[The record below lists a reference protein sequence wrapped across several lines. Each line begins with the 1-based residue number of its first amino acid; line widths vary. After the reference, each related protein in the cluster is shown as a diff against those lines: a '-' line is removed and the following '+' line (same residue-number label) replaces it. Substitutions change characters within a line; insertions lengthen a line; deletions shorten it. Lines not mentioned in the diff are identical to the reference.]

1 MLEEMLVRILAKK
14 RGLSEEEARAFLES
28 VKGTD
33 EYDEIKQSLARLIDA
48 GELIQKMPSQVQPLA
63 IPLLMQGVGG
73 GASSKAQKIAENV
86 ALISAAIRAASDD
99 GSSKIIE
106 ELRKEIQEL
115 KEEKARKEYEQIV
128 ETIKTYIGE
137 LEARVAQLESQS
149 ISKSEGDEKDSIDR
163 FERDLQKIEQTIE
176 KLKRLGL
183 IKEAENDLDV
193 AKAAEILKKMGYKVE
208 PPPSHEQIKIM
219 LEQELKKREEEI
231 RKQLE
236 RELGIQEKKLTMA
249 MDLATAI
256 IDGIIAATTSQ
267 SQGQSEVSRF
277 TQTVRQM
284 LGGAGGGGGG
294 VGVREVDASGVG
306 ADKASSTSSEHSEQA
321 G

>member
-1 MLEEMLVRILAKK
+1 MLVRILAKK

-128 ETIKTYIGE
+128 ETMKTYIGE

-149 ISKSEGDEKDSIDR
+149 LSRSEGDEKDSIDR
-163 FERDLQKIEQTIE
+163 LERDLQKIEQTIE
-176 KLKRLGL
+176 RLKRLGL

-193 AKAAEILKKMGYKVE
+193 AKATEILKKMGYKVE
-208 PPPSHEQIKIM
+208 PPPSYEQIRMM

-236 RELGIQEKKLTMA
+236 QEYGIKEKKFTMA
-249 MDLATAI
+249 LDLATAI

-267 SQGQSEVSRF
+267 SGQSEVSRF

-284 LGGAGGGGGG
+284 LGGVGGGGGG

>member
-128 ETIKTYIGE
+128 ETMKTYIGE

-176 KLKRLGL
+176 RLKRLGL

-193 AKAAEILKKMGYKVE
+193 AKATEILKKMGYKVE
-208 PPPSHEQIKIM
+208 PPPSYEQIRMM
-219 LEQELKKREEEI
+219 LEQELKKREEEM
-231 RKQLE
+231 RRQLGQE
-236 RELGIQEKKLTMA
+236 MGLQEKKMTMA
-249 MDLATAI
+249 VDLITAI
-256 IDGIIAATTSQ
+256 IDGIVSASTTPQTGGSEIAKFIQ
-267 SQGQSEVSRF
+267 L
-277 TQTVRQM
+277 VRQS
-284 LGGAGGGGGG
+284 LGG
-294 VGVREVDASGVG
+294 VGNGGGNSGPDEINSGGEG
-306 ADKASSTSSEHSEQA
+306 AN
-321 G
+321 